1 MAPARTFGL
10 SHVALKVA
18 DPERA
23 ANFYVAAFGGRI
35 YFRDERSVQ
44 VQGPGLKDVLAFEQ
58 APPEEIK
65 AGGVAHFGFRLVA
78 PEDMDDAIAAV
89 LAAGGQLMERGLF
102 APDCPYAFVADP
114 DGYVIELW
122 YE

>member
-1 MAPARTFGL
+1 MPPARTFGL

-35 YFRDERSVQ
+35 YYRDARSVQ
-44 VQGPGLKDVLAFEQ
+44 VQGPGPKDVLAFDQ

-78 PEDMDDAIAAV
+78 PEDMEGAIAAV
-89 LAAGGQLMERGLF
+89 LAAGGELKEQGLF
-102 APDCPYAFVADP
+102 APGCPYAFVADP
-114 DGYVIELW
+114 DGYLIELW